1 MPKADQEAREP
12 SPEQPR
18 RDHVVERHRGLM
30 GRTLLVAGLTLL
42 SRLLG
47 FVREVLTGA
56 LFGDTSAISDAFF
69 TAWRVPNLFRRLL
82 GEGALA
88 TSLQTAMTEADHDGG
103 DAAGRR
109 LFLATLRTAL
119 WILVVV
125 TAGMMLLAWH
135 LPDRLPLLGWAWL
148 GADPAPV
155 RDLVVRLLPFV
166 LIVCLAAI
174 CGGALQVRGHYT
186 APNLAPALMN
196 VVWIAALVWV
206 GVAYAWDAGQGQA
219 GFERQWEMARWVAW
233 GVLLGGL
240 VQLAVHI
247 PPLFRNGLVRPIR
260 GEATGPAGPGAG
272 GSALGVLRTA
282 APLALGAAVYQVN
295 VMIDGLMA
303 EGLLRDG
310 GPSALYYANRIQ
322 QFPLA
327 LVAIATT
334 NAVFPS
340 LKALGHTG
348 RTAELRSL
356 HDRAQYSVVFLA
368 LPAAVGLWVLSDE
381 IAAVLFWRGNYG
393 ADGVGRIAAALRML
407 ALALIPA
414 GASGLAG
421 RAYFACRDMVT
432 PVRIAAALLVVNI
445 ALNAALVVGLGM
457 DVEGLA
463 LATACTSWITLAL
476 LLFGL
481 KHWLRLPLGSGGSAR
496 RIGTMVVAAGAC
508 GLAAQATHGV
518 VAQLLGL
525 AGSDGLRSWI
535 ALSASAVAGMLAYA
549 LMSVFLRAPEWA
561 ELRVRLGTRRDR
573 R

>member
-1 MPKADQEAREP
+1 MAAPAPDEPVSEGPGEAAAENA
-12 SPEQPR
+12 
-18 RDHVVERHRGLM
+18 HVVTRHRGLV
-30 GRTLLVAGLTLL
+30 GRAVLVSGLTLL
-42 SRLLG
+42 SRILG
-47 FVREVLTGA
+47 FVREVMTGA

-109 LFLATLRTAL
+109 LFGATFRLSL
-119 WILVVV
+119 WILIVA
-125 TAGMMLLAWH
+125 TAGAMLLAWS
-135 LPDRLPLLGWAWL
+135 LPDRMPLTGWAWL
-148 GADPAPV
+148 GADPEPV
-155 RDLVVRLLPFV
+155 RDLMVRLMPFV
-166 LIVCLAAI
+166 LLVCLAAV

-196 VVWIAALVWV
+196 VVWIVALVLV
-206 GVAYAWDAGQGQA
+206 GAAYAWDAGSGEA
-219 GFERQWEMARWVAW
+219 GLLRQWEMARWVAW

-240 VQLAVHI
+240 VQLAVHL
-247 PPLFRNGLVRPIR
+247 PPLWPRGLVRAVPGESR
-260 GEATGPAGPGAG
+260 GLGLPSAAG
-272 GSALGVLRTA
+272 ALSVLRTA

-295 VMIDGLMA
+295 VMVDGLMA

-348 RTAELRSL
+348 ELGALRRL
-356 HDRAQYSVVFLA
+356 HDTAQLGVVFLA
-368 LPAAVGLWVLSDE
+368 LPAAVGLWVLSEE
-381 IAAVLFWRGNYG
+381 IAATLFLRGNYG
-393 ADGVGRIAAALRML
+393 AEGVARVSAALQML

-421 RAYFACRDMVT
+421 RAYYACSDLVT
-432 PVRIAAALLVVNI
+432 PVRIAAGLLLVNVG
-445 ALNAALVVGLGM
+445 LNAAFVLGFEM

-463 LATACTSWITLAL
+463 LATAVTSWLSLGLLLAGLRHRLAL
-476 LLFGL
+476 
-481 KHWLRLPLGSGGSAR
+481 P
-496 RIGTMVVAAGAC
+496 AGAGGLLLRVLRM
-508 GLAAQATHGV
+508 GLAATAAGFAAQFAHAGAAGRWGWTPRRRCAPGGRSEPPPSQGSSAT
-518 VAQLLGL
+518 
-525 AGSDGLRSWI
+525 W
-535 ALSASAVAGMLAYA
+535 
-549 LMSVFLRAPEWA
+549 P
-561 ELRVRLGTRRDR
+561 
-573 R
+573 